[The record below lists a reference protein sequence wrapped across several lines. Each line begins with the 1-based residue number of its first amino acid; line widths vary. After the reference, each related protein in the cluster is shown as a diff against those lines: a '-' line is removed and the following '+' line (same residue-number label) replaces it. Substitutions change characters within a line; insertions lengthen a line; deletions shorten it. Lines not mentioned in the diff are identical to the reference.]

1 MVHIKRFLDKVSLQ
15 ESKKSKDV
23 VIPIDEARGLR
34 DEVAKLIADLY
45 QTSEI
50 KKTEEVVN
58 IEIKGRD
65 FK

>member
-23 VIPIDEARGLR
+23 IIPIDEARGLR

-45 QTSEI
+45 QTSET
-50 KKTEEVVN
+50 KNSEKVVD
-58 IEIKGRD
+58 IEIKGRN